1 MYLGTCFGVQRSN
14 IDNKNT
20 IDGLIRLTNNEQTKF
35 KEGMIIKTIRDS
47 SLNLSALMRHEDF
60 KNLKKSTQEKP

>member
-20 IDGLIRLTNNEQTKF
+20 IGGLIRLTNHEQTKF
-35 KEGMIIKTIRDS
+35 DAGMIIKTIRDNS
-47 SLNLSALMRHEDF
+47 RNLSAL
-60 KNLKKSTQEKP
+60 K